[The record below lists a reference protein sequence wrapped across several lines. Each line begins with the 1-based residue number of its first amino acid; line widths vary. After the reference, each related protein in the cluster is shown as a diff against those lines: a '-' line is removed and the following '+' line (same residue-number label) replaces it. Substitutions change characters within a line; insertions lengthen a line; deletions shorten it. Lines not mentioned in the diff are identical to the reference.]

1 MIKAPA
7 SRSGLPGHP
16 LHRIPRLLVAMAS
29 ASLILTMPLAYADER
44 EDVTRLVRS
53 GKPGEA
59 LVHIDA
65 FLAKQPRDMQMRF
78 MKGVVLTEQGRTA
91 EAITVFTKMT
101 EDHPELPEPYNNLAV
116 LFAASGQ
123 YDKARAALDMAIRT
137 NPSYA
142 TAYENLGDVHARLA
156 SQAYDKA
163 LQLDSANTH
172 AKSKLTLLKTLAGN
186 GINPTNGAKPAA
198 TAAATA
204 APTAVAIPAP
214 TAATTAA
221 AIAAATA
228 AASATPAARHDVAPM
243 PVSAPPPVAS
253 GPPAIATPP
262 AMSAPPAIVA
272 PPTAVAKAESPRD
285 LPPRTA
291 AKTAS
296 RPEAKPDARPDARPD
311 SKAAAVV
318 AANGATEARALV
330 ATAGAVA
337 STLATSAPGR
347 ERDEVLAAV
356 NDWADAWSAQDMKR
370 YLGHYAA
377 DFETPKGEPR
387 KTWAEERTSRIV
399 GKGRISVKVD
409 APQVSISGGTATVK
423 FRQVYSSDQLQADSR
438 KILVLTRQPGGW
450 QIRQERT
457 GS

>member
-7 SRSGLPGHP
+7 SRSGPPGHP
-16 LHRIPRLLVAMAS
+16 LHRTPRLLIAVAS
-29 ASLILTMPLAYADER
+29 ACLILMTQSAYSDER

-59 LVHIDA
+59 LTRIEA

-78 MKGVVLTEQGRTA
+78 IKGVVLTEQGRTA

-186 GINPTNGAKPAA
+186 GVNPNGSGK
-198 TAAATA
+198 AAATA
-204 APTAVAIPAP
+204 APTAASIPAP
-214 TAATTAA
+214 TATTTAA

-228 AASATPAARHDVAPM
+228 AASAPAASRHETAPTTVPATAAVM
-243 PVSAPPPVAS
+243 S
-253 GPPAIATPP
+253 GPVAIATPSAISPPPSITAP
-262 AMSAPPAIVA
+262 AVVAAPPA
-272 PPTAVAKAESPRD
+272 TVAKADAGKDMPAR
-285 LPPRTA
+285 PV
-291 AKTAS
+291 AKMAS
-296 RPEAKPDARPDARPD
+296 RPQDKPEARSEARPDAKPA
-311 SKAAAVV
+311 SVV
-318 AANGATEARALV
+318 AASAAAEIRPPAMP
-330 ATAGAVA
+330 AGAPA
-337 STLATSAPGR
+337 SPASAPGR
-347 ERDEVLAAV
+347 ERDAVLAVV

-370 YLGHYAA
+370 YLGHYGP
-377 DFETPKGEPR
+377 DFETPKGEQR
-387 KTWAEERTSRIV
+387 KTWADERTSRIV

-409 APQVSISGGTATVK
+409 APQVSITGGTATVK

-438 KILVLTRQPGGW
+438 KILVLTRQPNGW

-457 GS
+457 GT

>member
-1 MIKAPA
+1 M
-7 SRSGLPGHP
+7 SGLSGRP
-16 LHRIPRLLVAMAS
+16 LHETARVLAAVAGACLMMMLQPAH
-29 ASLILTMPLAYADER
+29 ADEL
-44 EDVTRLVRS
+44 EDVTRLVRA
-53 GKPGEA
+53 GKPAEA
-59 LVHIDA
+59 MVRIDA
-65 FLAKQPRDMQMRF
+65 FLVKQPRDLQMRF
-78 MKGVVLTEQGRTA
+78 VKGVVLTEQGKTA

-163 LQLDSANTH
+163 LQLDSANSH
-172 AKSKLTLLKTLAGN
+172 AKSKLTLLKTLAV
-186 GINPTNGAKPAA
+186 NGANQNGGGRVVVNPVASATPAA
-198 TAAATA
+198 TAAA
-204 APTAVAIPAP
+204 
-214 TAATTAA
+214 TAA

-228 AASATPAARHDVAPM
+228 AAGAQVTSKNDIA
-243 PVSAPPPVAS
+243 
-253 GPPAIATPP
+253 PPAIG
-262 AMSAPPAIVA
+262 APPAIVA
-272 PPTAVAKAESPRD
+272 PAVVATPAAIGAPPAIAIPTVVATKPEPSKPSAAVPATT
-285 LPPRTA
+285 TA
-291 AKTAS
+291 PKPEPQGKPES
-296 RPEAKPDARPDARPD
+296 RPPPKL
-311 SKAAAVV
+311 AAVV
-318 AANGATEARALV
+318 VPVSAAEV
-330 ATAGAVA
+330 KQA
-337 STLATSAPGR
+337 STPTVPGR

-370 YLGHYAA
+370 YLGHYAS

-387 KTWAEERTSRIV
+387 KTWADERTSRIV

-409 APQVSISGGTATVK
+409 SPQVSISSSTATVK

-438 KILVLTRQPGGW
+438 KILVLTRQGTTW

-457 GS
+457 GT